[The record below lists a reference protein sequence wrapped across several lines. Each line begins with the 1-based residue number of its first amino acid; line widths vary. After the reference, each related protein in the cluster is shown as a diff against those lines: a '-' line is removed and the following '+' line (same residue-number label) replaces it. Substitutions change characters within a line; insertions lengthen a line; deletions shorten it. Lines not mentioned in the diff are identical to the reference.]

1 MDAQMLEMILSGKIC
16 KFVERDSYRD
26 DSSSPLVISG
36 DQKRIMFNQFLN
48 DSSYRTLASV
58 VADLSFGDEGDYE
71 VREKVQALI
80 RKKIIE
86 RFSS

>member
-1 MDAQMLEMILSGKIC
+1 MDAQVFEMILSGKIC
-16 KFVERDSYRD
+16 KFVERDSCRD
-26 DSSSPLVISG
+26 DSRSPLGISG

-48 DSSYRTLASV
+48 DSSYGTLASV

-71 VREKVQALI
+71 AREKVQALI